1 MVKKGYKQT
10 EIGVIPEDW
19 NVVSIEKLVT
29 DMSDGPFGSNLKK
42 EHYTDDKQARIIQL
56 SNIGENGWLDSNMK
70 YTTFSHAKTILRCI
84 VQPGHIII
92 AKMMPAGRA
101 IICPNIEKMYVLG
114 SDSIKLEL
122 NNALVNAIYF
132 VYSTKSVF
140 FKTQIKEETQGST
153 RARTSISKLRKNK
166 IFLPSFDEQ
175 ERIAEALSDV
185 DNLIISLEKLIAKKK
200 AIKQGT
206 MQELL
211 TGKKR
216 LPGFGGEWEKKSF
229 GDVFDFIPNN
239 AFTRAEMSTNG
250 TVKNIHYGDV
260 LTKYGCWIDAN
271 DTDIPYLMEHIN
283 LNRFRAICYLQ
294 TGDVIIADTA
304 EDEMV
309 GKALEIINVTV
320 SVLAGQHTLLCRS
333 RIKFADKFLGYYLNA
348 DCYHSQ
354 LLPFIV
360 GTKVSSISKAS
371 VAQTSIYLPSI
382 EEQTAIAT
390 ILSDMDSEIEALE
403 EKLEKTCQIKQGMM
417 QELLTGR
424 IRLV

>member
-19 NVVSIEKLVT
+19 ESTCFGENVKIYRGGSPRPIQDYITNSPHGINWIKIGDVGENDKYISSTQEKIIPEG
-29 DMSDGPFGSNLKK
+29 MSKSREVHVGDF
-42 EHYTDDKQARIIQL
+42 IL
-56 SNIGENGWLDSNMK
+56 SNSMSFGRPYILNIDGCIHDGWLTIQEYKN
-70 YTTFSHAKTILRCI
+70 TFYSEYLYYLLSSDLVYQQYISMA
-84 VQPGHIII
+84 
-92 AKMMPAGRA
+92 AGSSVK
-101 IICPNIEKMYVLG
+101 N
-114 SDSIKLEL
+114 L
-122 NNALVNAIYF
+122 NKDKVSALTV
-132 VYSTKSVF
+132 VYPT
-140 FKTQIKEETQGST
+140 
-153 RARTSISKLRKNK
+153 
-166 IFLPSFDEQ
+166 LPEQ

-185 DNLIISLEKLIAKKK
+185 DNMIISLEKLIAKKR
-200 AIKQGT
+200 AIKQGA

-216 LPGFGGEWEKKSF
+216 LHGFSGEWEKCSF

-283 LNRFRAICYLQ
+283 LDRFRATCYLQ

-304 EDEMV
+304 EDETV
-309 GKALEIINVTV
+309 GKALEIVNVTV
-320 SVLAGQHTLLCRS
+320 PVLAGQHTLLCRS

-382 EEQTAIAT
+382 EEQTAIAS

-403 EKLEKTCQIKQGMM
+403 EKLKKTRQVKQGMM

>member
-1 MVKKGYKQT
+1 MVKPGYKET
-10 EIGVIPEDW
+10 EIGVIPEEW
-19 NVVSIEKLVT
+19 GFLS
-29 DMSDGPFGSNLKK
+29 LKK
-42 EHYTDDKQARIIQL
+42 MTTGHFTYGVNAPAVPYAPPLPNYIRITDISDDGYFVKEGRTSVECQNAERYLLRENDIVFARTGASTGKTYLYCKTDGDLVYAGFLIKASIVPEVAN
-56 SNIGENGWLDSNMK
+56 SKYIFNILHTKRYWDWVTVTSMRSG
-70 YTTFSHAKTILRCI
+70 
-84 VQPGHIII
+84 QPGINGNEY
-92 AKMMPAGRA
+92 A
-101 IICPNIEKMYVLG
+101 E
-114 SDSIKLEL
+114 
-122 NNALVNAIYF
+122 F
-132 VYSTKSVF
+132 VIPVPP
-140 FKTQIKEETQGST
+140 
-153 RARTSISKLRKNK
+153 
-166 IFLPSFDEQ
+166 LPEQ

-185 DNLIISLEKLIAKKK
+185 DNLIISFEKLIAKKR
-200 AIKQGT
+200 AIKQGA

-216 LPGFGGEWEKKSF
+216 LHGFSGEWEKCSF

-283 LNRFRAICYLQ
+283 LDRFRATCYLQ

-304 EDEMV
+304 EDETV
-309 GKALEIINVTV
+309 GKALEIVNVTV
-320 SVLAGQHTLLCRS
+320 PVLAGQHTLLCRS

-382 EEQTAIAT
+382 EEQTAIAS

-403 EKLEKTCQIKQGMM
+403 QKLEKTRQVKQGMM

>member
-1 MVKKGYKQT
+1 MVNNWIESTVKELSTIFGRIGFRGYTK
-10 EIGVIPEDW
+10 EDI
-19 NVVSIEKLVT
+19 VDPYEGAISL
-29 DMSDGPFGSNLKK
+29 SPSNLKNGSIDISNSTFISWFK
-42 EHYTDDKQARIIQL
+42 YDESPEIKLKNGDVVLVKTGSTYGKTAYVDNLTWKTTLNPQIVVFKNIKINNKLFSYFVQTPEFQKQIEATIVGGAIPTLSQNQVYQFKIFYPVDKQEQ
-56 SNIGENGWLDSNMK
+56 D
-70 YTTFSHAKTILRCI
+70 CI
-84 VQPGHIII
+84 
-92 AKMMPAGRA
+92 A
-101 IICPNIEKMYVLG
+101 
-114 SDSIKLEL
+114 D
-122 NNALVNAIYF
+122 
-132 VYSTKSVF
+132 
-140 FKTQIKEETQGST
+140 
-153 RARTSISKLRKNK
+153 
-166 IFLPSFDEQ
+166 
-175 ERIAEALSDV
+175 ALSDV
-185 DNLIISLEKLIAKKK
+185 DAMISLLEKLIAKKK
-200 AIKQGT
+200 AVKQGA

-216 LPGFGGEWEKKSF
+216 LPGFTGEWEKKSF

-271 DTDIPYLMEHIN
+271 DTDIPFLMEHIN
-283 LNRFRAICYLQ
+283 LDRFRAMCYLQ
-294 TGDVIIADTA
+294 TGDVIIANTA
-304 EDEMV
+304 EDETV

-371 VAQTSIYLPSI
+371 VAQTSICLPSI
-382 EEQTAIAT
+382 EEQTAIAS

-403 EKLEKTCQIKQGMM
+403 QKLEKAHQIKQGMM
-417 QELLTGR
+417 QQLLTGK
-424 IRLV
+424 IRLM